1 MQRSAAVAAIMSP
14 IQFGQRMRIRSAG
27 YRSGKTGAPTKM
39 RGANQNYHI
48 PAAVATSGRLLGKTA
63 AQLNATATL

>member
-27 YRSGKTGAPTKM
+27 YRSGKAGAPTKM
-39 RGANQNYHI
+39 LDANQTYHI
-48 PAAVATSGRLLGKTA
+48 AAAVATSG
-63 AQLNATATL
+63 QLNATGALC

>member
-27 YRSGKTGAPTKM
+27 YRSGKADAPTKM
-39 RGANQNYHI
+39 RDANQTYHI
-48 PAAVATSGRLLGKTA
+48 AASLAMNG
-63 AQLNATATL
+63 QLNATGGL